1 MEADRELGLY
11 VHFPWCVSRC
21 PYCDFNAHVAAAPPQ
36 EEYFAALRAELRMW
50 RAQLGP
56 RRLATVF
63 IGGGTPS
70 LAPPA
75 LIGGLLEQADASF
88 GLEKDA
94 EVTLEANPESLDAA
108 KAAGYAA
115 SGVTRMSI
123 GVQSFDEGMLT
134 VLGRA
139 HDGRAA
145 RAAIAA
151 AQRSGVRLNVD
162 LMYALPGQRPA
173 DAVAD
178 VEHAA
183 GCGVDHLSCY
193 HLMLEPG
200 TPFGRQ
206 APAGLPDDDAA
217 ADIED
222 AVQARLAELDYQ
234 RYEVSAYG
242 KNGERCRHNVNYWEF
257 GDYLGVGAGAHGKFT
272 AADGAVWRSVNPSAP
287 HRYLAQRRPPSPR
300 RVPAA
305 DLAFEFMLNAL
316 RLTAGFSRSGFE
328 RRTGLAL
335 MAVAPQL
342 AAACER
348 GWLERAADHY
358 RPTRRGLDL
367 LQDLCAL
374 FLPSPSRRAVPLHPV
389 A

>member
-1 MEADRELGLY
+1 MDAGRAPGLY

-21 PYCDFNAHVAAAPPQ
+21 PYCDFNAHVAASPPQ

-75 LIGGLLEQADASF
+75 LIGGLLEQADESF
-88 GLEKDA
+88 GLDADA
-94 EVTLEANPESLDAA
+94 EVTLEANPESLDAS

-115 SGVTRMSI
+115 AGVTRLSI
-123 GVQSFDEGMLT
+123 GVQSFNEGMLT
-134 VLGRA
+134 MLGRA

-145 RAAIAA
+145 RAAISA

-183 GCGVDHLSCY
+183 DHGVNHLSCY
-193 HLMLEPG
+193 HLMLEPS

-206 APAGLPDDDAA
+206 APTGLPAADEA

-222 AVQARLAELDYQ
+222 EVQARLDELGYK

-257 GDYLGVGAGAHGKFT
+257 GDYLGVGAGAHGKLT
-272 AADGAVWRSVNPSAP
+272 DADGAVWRSVNPSAP
-287 HRYLAQRRPPSPR
+287 HRYLAQRSPARPR

-316 RLTAGFSRSGFE
+316 RLTAGFNRTGFE

-335 MAVAPQL
+335 DAVAPQL
-342 AAACER
+342 ATACER
-348 GWLERAADHY
+348 GWLERAAGHY

-374 FLPSPSRRAVPLHPV
+374 FLPAPARRAAPLRQV

>member
-21 PYCDFNAHVAAAPPQ
+21 PYCDFNAHVASAPPQ

-50 RAQLGP
+50 RKQLGP

-88 GLEKDA
+88 GLDADA

-115 SGVTRMSI
+115 AGVTRISI
-123 GVQSFDEGMLT
+123 GVQSFDEDMLT
-134 VLGRA
+134 ALGRA

-145 RAAIAA
+145 RAAIDV
-151 AQRSGVRLNVD
+151 AQRSDVRLNVD

-183 GCGVDHLSCY
+183 DSGVDHLSCY

-206 APAGLPDDDAA
+206 APAGLPDADAA

-222 AVQARLAELDYQ
+222 AVQARLAGLGYE

-242 KNGERCRHNVNYWEF
+242 KNAERCRHNVNYWEF
-257 GDYLGVGAGAHGKFT
+257 GDYLGVGAGAHGKLT
-272 AADGAVWRSVNPSAP
+272 DADGAVWRSVNPSAP
-287 HRYLAQRRPPSPR
+287 HRYLAQRLLAPRR
-300 RVPAA
+300 RVPAG

-316 RLTAGFSRSGFE
+316 RLTAGFSRAGFE

-335 MAVAPQL
+335 AAVASQL
-342 AAACER
+342 AAACEH

-374 FLPSPSRRAVPLHPV
+374 FLPAPAQRAVQLRLV